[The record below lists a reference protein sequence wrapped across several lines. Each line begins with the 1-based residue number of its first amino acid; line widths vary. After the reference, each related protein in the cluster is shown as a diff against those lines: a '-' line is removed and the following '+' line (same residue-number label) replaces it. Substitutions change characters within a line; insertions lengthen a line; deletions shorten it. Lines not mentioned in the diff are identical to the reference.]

1 MFPHPLTT
9 RRMEMEVEAKERELT
24 QNNEEISLLENQLI
38 GSQNE
43 FENLEKCLETAYL
56 RASDLEKKNQ
66 KLMDRNAELSKNLEH
81 SVTKID
87 VLQSKI
93 CVLSNELSEARKTQD
108 TKLSEIRSAV
118 LQHCHTQLS
127 Q

>member
-1 MFPHPLTT
+1 
-9 RRMEMEVEAKERELT
+9 
-24 QNNEEISLLENQLI
+24 
-38 GSQNE
+38 
-43 FENLEKCLETAYL
+43 
-56 RASDLEKKNQ
+56 
-66 KLMDRNAELSKNLEH
+66 MDRNAELSKNLEH

-118 LQHCHTQLS
+118 LQLCHIQLS
-127 Q
+127 QWNPVSTDIENVLFQFLFPDFELLYRDR

>member
-1 MFPHPLTT
+1 
-9 RRMEMEVEAKERELT
+9 
-24 QNNEEISLLENQLI
+24 
-38 GSQNE
+38 
-43 FENLEKCLETAYL
+43 
-56 RASDLEKKNQ
+56 
-66 KLMDRNAELSKNLEH
+66 MDRNDELSKTMEH

-118 LQHCHTQLS
+118 LQLCHIQLS
-127 Q
+127 QLNYVSADIENVLFQLLFADFELLYRDR